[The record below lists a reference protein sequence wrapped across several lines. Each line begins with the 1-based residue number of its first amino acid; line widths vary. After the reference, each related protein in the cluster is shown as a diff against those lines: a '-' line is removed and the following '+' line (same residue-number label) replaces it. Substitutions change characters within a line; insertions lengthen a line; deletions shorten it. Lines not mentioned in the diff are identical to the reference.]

1 LDDGAALGERHNGMA
16 APIDASETEAAATAP
31 TGPSRLTAMQ
41 ALTALWALFAVAL
54 ALYLLFGRATI
65 ENGILTGTPVRVAS
79 IWSQFTGLM
88 RTWGFSN
95 GLIVAVWLFG
105 GAGLILSVA
114 AVWFAFAARDD
125 PDPSA

>member
-16 APIDASETEAAATAP
+16 APIDASETAAAPAMSP
-31 TGPSRLTAMQ
+31 RPTAMR

-54 ALYLLFGRATI
+54 ALYLLFGQATV

-79 IWSQFTGLM
+79 IWSQFTRLM

-95 GLIVAVWLFG
+95 GLIVAVWVFG